1 VGQQTSDAEVDRKAT
16 FIWGILCLNLRK
28 ISQQAAIVKQA
39 EEGPGRASPA
49 VSAVGA
55 AEQSEDGAEH
65 AEETGAHHAEVFAAI
80 KGY

>member
-1 VGQQTSDAEVDRKAT
+1 M
-16 FIWGILCLNLRK
+16 
-28 ISQQAAIVKQA
+28 KQA